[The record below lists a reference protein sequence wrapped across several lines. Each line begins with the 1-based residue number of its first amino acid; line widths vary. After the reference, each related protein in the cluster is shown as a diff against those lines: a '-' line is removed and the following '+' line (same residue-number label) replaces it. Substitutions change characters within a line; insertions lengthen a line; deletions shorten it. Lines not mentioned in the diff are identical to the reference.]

1 IFCTISCNFT
11 TKEYPMNL
19 KKVVSL
25 LLLTLIVAG
34 AFAQESKLQVKVTD
48 TNDEATIVYNVSSSS
63 SSSCNT
69 SDFPVYQGTSKTDV
83 NFSDL
88 KKVIVRHDLPA
99 EDNTNYLSV
108 ELITKNGKSDIYEV
122 IKSIRITGKSE
133 DGDFS
138 VKVIDVKTIEILD

>member
-1 IFCTISCNFT
+1 
-11 TKEYPMNL
+11 MNL

-48 TNDEATIVYNVSSSS
+48 TNDEATIINSVSSSS

>member
-1 IFCTISCNFT
+1 
-11 TKEYPMNL
+11 MNP

-25 LLLTLIVAG
+25 LLLALVLLG
-34 AFAQESKLQVKVTD
+34 ANAQNPKVKIKVVD
-48 TNDEATIVYNVSSSS
+48 TNDVATIVENVSSSS

-83 NFSDL
+83 NFRDL
-88 KKVIVRHDLPA
+88 KKVIVRHDKPA

-108 ELITKNGKSDIYEV
+108 ELITKNGESDIYEM
-122 IKSIRITGKSE
+122 IRSIRITGKSE

-138 VKVIDVKTIEILD
+138 VKIIDVKTVEILD